1 MPKFEEELDL
11 EIELQEPQMF
21 KVLLHNDDYTSM
33 DFVVEVLMDIFHKT
47 HQQAEQIMLL
57 IHEKGKAVCG
67 VYTYEIAQMKVEQ
80 VRQLAKR
87 NEFPLLATMEED
99 A

>member
-1 MPKFEEELDL
+1 MPKYEEELDL

-33 DFVVEVLMDIFHKT
+33 DFVVEVLMDIFHKS

-80 VRQLAKR
+80 VRQLAKKS
-87 NEFPLLATMEED
+87 EFPLLATMEED

>member
-99 A
+99 V

>member
-1 MPKFEEELDL
+1 MPKFEEELDIAL
-11 EIELQEPQMF
+11 ELQEPRLF

-33 DFVVEVLMDIFHKT
+33 DFVVEVLMGIFHKT
-47 HQQAEQIMLL
+47 HSQAEQIMLQ
-57 IHEKGKAVCG
+57 IHEKGKAICG

-80 VRQLAKR
+80 VKELAKQ